1 MEVDFLLIGQGLAGT
16 CLSYR
21 LIEKGKS
28 CLLIDLPQENKSSRV
43 AAGIYNPITG
53 RNLVKTWNADL
64 LFPEIEPIFSGLERL
79 LGVDLLY
86 KKPIYIPFLSI
97 EEQNEWMGK
106 SGEPEYRDYLQSI
119 KSSSYFNE
127 VNDPFGGILLNR
139 SGYVDISKLLDS
151 YAAFLKNRYE
161 LLEEG
166 FDEEKLVINTEG
178 ISYNNIRAKSIIYCN
193 GVGSMRSKFFQ
204 DLPFAPVKG
213 EILDIEQEFLPEEI
227 INRGVFRIS
236 LPNGKIR
243 LGSTYSWS
251 DMDLRPTEGAKAELL
266 DKLDK
271 LVLIKEKKVID
282 HKTGMRPAT
291 KDRKPFL
298 GKHPEYDNVY
308 IFNGFGAKG
317 VSLIPY
323 YSKIMAK
330 MLIYGTEPEKD
341 VNPSRFFNYI

>member
-21 LIEKGKS
+21 LIEEGKS
-28 CLLIDLPQENKSSRV
+28 FLLIDLPKENKSSRV

-64 LFPEIEPIFSGLERL
+64 MFPEIEPFFSGLEQL
-79 LGVDLLY
+79 LDVDLLY
-86 KKPIYIPFLSI
+86 KKHIYIPFLSI

-106 SGEPEYRDYLQSI
+106 SGEPEFEDYLQSI
-119 KSSSYFNE
+119 RTSSYYNE
-127 VNDPFGGILLNR
+127 VNDPFGGVLLKR
-139 SGYVDISKLLDS
+139 TGYVDISKLLDS
-151 YAAFLKNRYE
+151 YSLYLKNRDE
-161 LLEEG
+161 LLEEE
-166 FDEEKLVINTEG
+166 FDEKYLTLNPKG
-178 ISYNNIRAKSIIYCN
+178 ISYNKIKAKSIIYCN
-193 GVGSMRSKFFQ
+193 GVGSMRSRFFK

-213 EILDIEQEFLPEEI
+213 EILDIEQEFMPEEI

-251 DMDLRPTEGAKAELL
+251 DMDLRPTEGAKKELL
-266 DKLDK
+266 EKLDK
-271 LVLIKEKKVID
+271 LILLKDKKVID

-330 MLIYGTEPEKD
+330 LLIYGDEPEKD